1 MKVKI
6 GPYTK
11 RVGPYQIA
19 NAIFFWVDRRGIFAD
34 DPPIYSRWDYK
45 AEEKL
50 GDWLADRKWLRAFC
64 NWIHKKKKRKVKIHI
79 DNYDIWSMDHTL
91 ALIIHPMLIKLKEKK
106 HGSPFVN
113 DEDVPENIRSTSAP
127 PKKNEW
133 DTDELFHDRWS
144 WVLDEMIWT
153 FEQLVDENADLQ
165 FYSGESDIQWVKKE
179 NELFEMVRGS
189 NDTHKFDSEGYDAW
203 NKRIENGLRLFGK
216 YYRGLWD

>member
-1 MKVKI
+1 
-6 GPYTK
+6 
-11 RVGPYQIA
+11 
-19 NAIFFWVDRRGIFAD
+19 
-34 DPPIYSRWDYK
+34 
-45 AEEKL
+45 
-50 GDWLADRKWLRAFC
+50 
-64 NWIHKKKKRKVKIHI
+64 
-79 DNYDIWSMDHTL
+79 
-91 ALIIHPMLIKLKEKK
+91 LIIHPMLIKLKEKK

-133 DTDELFHDRWS
+133 DTDELFHDRWD

-216 YYRGLWD
+216 YYQGLWD